1 MVYDHH
7 EIPSLKQVVA
17 CLDPPKDGKFPSG
30 FEKKVC
36 DFLSLKKKKIPYRNC
51 LKITTYT

>member
-17 CLDPPKDGKFPSG
+17 CLAPPKDGKFSFG
-30 FEKKVC
+30 FEKKSVI
-36 DFLSLKKKKIPYRNC
+36 FSVKKKKKSIQKLP
-51 LKITTYT
+51 

>member
-17 CLDPPKDGKFPSG
+17 CLAPPKDGKFSFG
-30 FEKKVC
+30 FEKKSVI
-36 DFLSLKKKKIPYRNC
+36 FSVKKQKIPTEIA
-51 LKITTYT
+51 LK